1 MREAR
6 NAVALARLAG
16 ADRHASDTFRKTS
29 ESLDQAEAYQRRD
42 AGNKPVIM
50 VARAAAQMAEDAR
63 LIAIERQI
71 EQQTAAAND
80 AAAER
85 ELQMLANARA
95 ESERA
100 RKADAERAAAEEARA
115 RAEETAGRLTQEKAA
130 AEQAEQDKAALR
142 ARLREQL
149 NIILETRESA
159 RGLIVNMSDVLFDS
173 DRATLRPRARE
184 AREGRRRP
192 ARVSGLDSRSG
203 RSYRQQG
210 RLGLP
215 H

>member
-1 MREAR
+1 
-6 NAVALARLAG
+6 
-16 ADRHASDTFRKTS
+16 
-29 ESLDQAEAYQRRD
+29 
-42 AGNKPVIM
+42 
-50 VARAAAQMAEDAR
+50 MAEDAR

-71 EQQTAAAND
+71 EQQMAAAND
-80 AAAER
+80 AAAQR